1 MRTSDAVHNSDIWF
15 RNRGK
20 DVVHLEPR
28 LEVRVM
34 THICESIDILSVEEV
49 DSPRKSVWITGVT
62 DNTCG

>member
-34 THICESIDILSVEEV
+34 THICESIDVLSVEEV
-49 DSPRKSVWITGVT
+49 DSPRKSV
-62 DNTCG
+62 